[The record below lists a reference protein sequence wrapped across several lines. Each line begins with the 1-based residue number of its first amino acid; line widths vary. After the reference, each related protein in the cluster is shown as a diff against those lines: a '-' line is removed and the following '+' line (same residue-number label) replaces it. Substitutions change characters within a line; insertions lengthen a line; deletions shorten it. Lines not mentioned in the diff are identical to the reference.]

1 MPRLLI
7 SSGEP
12 SGEFYGAELVAE
24 LRKRVRGLDALGL
37 GGDRLA
43 AEDVR
48 LLAHIKDLAV
58 VGLVEVLSHL
68 RRIKRLFDSV
78 VAEAERLRPDVAV
91 LIDYPDFNLRLAREL
106 KKRGIP
112 VVYYVSPQLWAWRR
126 GRIKDVKRDVAKMLV
141 IFPFEEGIYRDAG
154 VPVAFVGHPLVDHV
168 TPPSDR
174 AVVAQGLGLDP
185 GRRVVAVLPGSRH
198 KEVAFN
204 LPPMLGAVKLL
215 RRQRPELQFALAA
228 APHLRAASFQ
238 EAAASGVTILEG
250 MTREV
255 LSAATVAM
263 VASGTATVETALTMT
278 PMVVVYRLSG
288 LTYAL
293 GKQLVS
299 ISNYAMVNL
308 IAGRVVV
315 PELIQSDFTPKRVV
329 EETLRILDDGAARSA
344 MLRDLEDVRT
354 RLGKGGATARA
365 ADQVMEF
372 LRP

>member
-1 MPRLLI
+1 M
-7 SSGEP
+7 
-12 SGEFYGAELVAE
+12 
-24 LRKRVRGLDALGL
+24 
-37 GGDRLA
+37 
-43 AEDVR
+43 
-48 LLAHIKDLAV
+48 
-58 VGLVEVLSHL
+58 
-68 RRIKRLFDSV
+68 
-78 VAEAERLRPDVAV
+78 
-91 LIDYPDFNLRLAREL
+91 
-106 KKRGIP
+106 
-112 VVYYVSPQLWAWRR
+112 
-126 GRIKDVKRDVAKMLV
+126 
-141 IFPFEEGIYRDAG
+141 
-154 VPVAFVGHPLVDHV
+154 
-168 TPPSDR
+168 
-174 AVVAQGLGLDP
+174 
-185 GRRVVAVLPGSRH
+185 LPGSRH

-238 EAAASGVTILEG
+238 EAADSGVTILEG

-293 GKQLVS
+293 GKPLVS